1 MNRIVARDGVF
12 GNEYPI
18 ASLQAFHRGH
28 ANAGVQVHPSQDY
41 RIASQAFQSGI
52 QLAIGECVESRFVD
66 HCLAA
71 PWFERRGRSMS
82 TCSGHALPTIFL
94 APVRQTPIILAMHG
108 GPNVYHWNLRPAAF
122 SQKRGSVRGQGVRGR
137 LKIGRG
143 QVVVLKINQ

>member
-1 MNRIVARDGVF
+1 MNRIVARNGVF

-28 ANAGVQVHPSQDY
+28 ANAGMQVHPSQDY

-52 QLAIGECVESRFVD
+52 QLTISECVESGFVD
-66 HCLAA
+66 HRIVA
-71 PWFERRGRSMS
+71 PWLQRLGRVVS

-94 APVRQTPIILAMHG
+94 APVWQTPIILAMYG
-108 GPNVYHWNLRPAAF
+108 SPNVYHWNLRPAAF
-122 SQKRGSVRGQGVRGR
+122 SQKRGSVRDQGARGR

-143 QVVVLKINQ
+143 QIVVLKINQ

>member
-1 MNRIVARDGVF
+1 VDRIVARDGVL
-12 GNEYPI
+12 GNAYLI

-66 HCLAA
+66 HRLVA
-71 PWFERRGRSMS
+71 PWLQRLGRGVP
-82 TCSGHALPTIFL
+82 TCSGHALPAIL
-94 APVRQTPIILAMHG
+94 PAPVRQTPIIVAVYG
-108 GPNVYHWNLRPAAF
+108 GPDVYHWNLRPAAL
-122 SQKRGSVRGQGVRGR
+122 SQKQGSVRDQGVRGR

-143 QVVVLKINQ
+143 QIVVLKINQ